1 MHRIFNKQIRCL
13 FVGLSFLLCSA
24 SVFAMKVKTCTD
36 NALIVG
42 TMSDMRD
49 QGMNYH
55 RALKLA
61 NIDDIPE
68 HTREFIRVQAV
79 ALYQPKNR
87 HKTSNELYRAYL
99 QQCLNSNDDGS
110 MM

>member
-1 MHRIFNKQIRCL
+1 MNTTIIKPIVALCL
-13 FVGLSFLLCSA
+13 TLSVMLCSFPA
-24 SVFAMKVKTCTD
+24 MAMKVKTCTD

-49 QGMNYH
+49 KGMNYH

-61 NIDDIPE
+61 NIDNIPE
-68 HTREFIRVQAV
+68 QTRQFIRVQAV
-79 ALYQPKNR
+79 TLYQRQNR
-87 HKTSNELYRAYL
+87 KKTSDELYRNYL